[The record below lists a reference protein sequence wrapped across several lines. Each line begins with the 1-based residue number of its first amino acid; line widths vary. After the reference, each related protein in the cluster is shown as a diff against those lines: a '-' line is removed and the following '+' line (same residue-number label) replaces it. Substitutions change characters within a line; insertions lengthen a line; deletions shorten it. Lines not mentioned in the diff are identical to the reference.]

1 MEEGRP
7 IWQKWGPSKK
17 NIILPVN
24 LLNKFYLIRTIRS
37 LVAFSAGTKSRIT
50 PMSKKFLKLA
60 LLGLAIISAKAHG
73 QVTAPKYSNEFL
85 NIGVG
90 GRALGMGNVQAGIV
104 NDATAGFWNPA
115 ALTRLHNKYNLVG
128 MHSELFAGSVKNDY
142 GGFAMPLDSTSAL
155 GVSVIRTGVD
165 DIADTRRLLNTNGQI
180 QYDSIQFFSVADYA
194 LILSY
199 ARKSKLLPGLRL
211 GANTK
216 IIYRHIGD
224 FATCWGFGFD
234 AGAQLERKRWK
245 FGLMAKDITTT
256 FNAWNINGDAL
267 REAYIS
273 TNNKIPDNS
282 VEITLPRLVFG
293 VGRDFKIGKKFIAL
307 VATDLDFTFDGKRNV
322 LIRSGF
328 VSVDPHLGAEIGYGG
343 IVFLRGGLNNLQQYE
358 NVEGGESWKV
368 QPNFGIGVAMRGL
381 TLDLAL
387 SKIADNSNVSS
398 VIVSLGY
405 KFDN

>member
-1 MEEGRP
+1 MLSG
-7 IWQKWGPSKK
+7 S
-17 NIILPVN
+17 VN
-24 LLNKFYLIRTIRS
+24 HKHKLLFNT
-37 LVAFSAGTKSRIT
+37 
-50 PMSKKFLKLA
+50 MSKKYLKLA
-60 LLGLAIISAKAHG
+60 ALVLTFAFTKAQA

-90 GRALGMGNVQAGIV
+90 GRALGMGNVQSAIV
-104 NDATAGFWNPA
+104 SDATAGFWNPA
-115 ALTRLHNKYNLVG
+115 GLTHLQQKYNLVG

-142 GGFAMPLDSTSAL
+142 GSFATPLDSMSSIA
-155 GVSVIRTGVD
+155 VSVIRVGVD
-165 DIADTRRLLNTNGQI
+165 DIADTRRLYNTNNQI

-194 LILSY
+194 LLVSY
-199 ARKSKLLPGLRL
+199 ARKSNLIPGLRL

-256 FNAWNINGDAL
+256 FNAWNINSEELKDVSAATGNDL
-267 REAYIS
+267 P
-273 TNNKIPDNS
+273 KNS
-282 VEITLPRLVFG
+282 VEVTLPRLILG
-293 VGRDFKIGKKFIAL
+293 VGRDFKIGGKCTGL
-307 VATDLDFTFDGKRNV
+307 VATDLDLTFDGKRNV
-322 LIRSGF
+322 LVKSDF
-328 VSVDPHLGAEIGYGG
+328 VSVDPHIGAEIGYNN

-358 NVEGGESWKV
+358 NLGGGESWKM
-368 QPNFGIGVAMRGL
+368 QPNFGLGVAMRGL

-387 SKIADNSNVSS
+387 SKVADNSSVNS

-405 KFDN
+405 KFDK